1 MTHALPLP
9 ELAGGVFFYL
19 FIYLHFKM
27 CTGCGAGADLV
38 MEAAKAAALLKIFY
52 KLPTSTHSKATRNWK
67 FFYYTHT
74 SPFQTPRVLKSFSD
88 KL

>member
-1 MTHALPLP
+1 
-9 ELAGGVFFYL
+9 
-19 FIYLHFKM
+19 M

-67 FFYYTHT
+67 FFYYPYIARNISENLWENLH
-74 SPFQTPRVLKSFSD
+74 FQSPRVLKSFSD